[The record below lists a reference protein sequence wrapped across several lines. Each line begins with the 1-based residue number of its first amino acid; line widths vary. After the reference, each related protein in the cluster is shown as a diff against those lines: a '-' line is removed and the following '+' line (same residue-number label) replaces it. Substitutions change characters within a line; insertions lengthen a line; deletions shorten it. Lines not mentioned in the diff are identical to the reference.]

1 MISPELVEKTVEA
14 TKKLGPITII
24 ALVLVWLIAYRI
36 DNAVASISETM
47 RIHTADTSYVFKEL
61 NKTNSIL
68 RQVCINTAET
78 TTDRNACFQ

>member
-1 MISPELVEKTVEA
+1 MISPELIEKTVET

-24 ALVLVWLIAYRI
+24 ALALIWLIAYRI

-78 TTDRNACFQ
+78 SQDRNACFQ